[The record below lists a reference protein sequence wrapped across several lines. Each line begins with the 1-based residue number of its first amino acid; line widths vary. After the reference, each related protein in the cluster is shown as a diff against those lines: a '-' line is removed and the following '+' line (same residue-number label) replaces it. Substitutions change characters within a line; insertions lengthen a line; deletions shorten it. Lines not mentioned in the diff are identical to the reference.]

1 MRFPYSLLCQC
12 EYKLKLFK
20 MDFMITLFGSS
31 FCKCWWWCNID
42 FVKMTSVEDYDT
54 PLGHEQHLREH
65 EPLVFWIL
73 LKVMDQTWK
82 LSWAGMESDSNVESN
97 ISQPWLLIGIK
108 RPFLTDWQTTCF
120 YLCWG
125 AFKVREKLELN
136 DVPVNERHI
145 DKPQSAELFGP
156 VICGS
161 YPFTHCRGTTVC
173 LCTCNR
179 EKNDP

>member
-1 MRFPYSLLCQC
+1 MRFTYSLLCQC
-12 EYKLKLFK
+12 KYKLKLFK

-82 LSWAGMESDSNVESN
+82 LSWAGIESDGNVESN

-120 YLCWG
+120 LSMLG
-125 AFKVREKLELN
+125 SFQSQRE
-136 DVPVNERHI
+136 
-145 DKPQSAELFGP
+145 
-156 VICGS
+156 
-161 YPFTHCRGTTVC
+161 TGTEWCPCQWKAYRQTSVSRIIW
-173 LCTCNR
+173 TC
-179 EKNDP
+179 DLWIISIYTL